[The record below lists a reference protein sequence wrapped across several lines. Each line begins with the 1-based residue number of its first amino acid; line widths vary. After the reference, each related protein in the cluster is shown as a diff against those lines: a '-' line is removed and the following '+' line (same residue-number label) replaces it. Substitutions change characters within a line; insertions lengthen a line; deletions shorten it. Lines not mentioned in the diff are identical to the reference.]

1 MTTEATGLLEFPCRF
16 PIKAMGRRNEEF
28 EHAVREIIFAH
39 ARLSN
44 GEQLRMTPSKAGNYL
59 SITAVIEAESQDQL
73 DTIYRSLTACELV
86 LVAL

>member
-1 MTTEATGLLEFPCRF
+1 
-16 PIKAMGRRNEEF
+16 MGRRSPEF
-28 EHAVREIIFAH
+28 ERAVSEIIFAH
-39 ARLSN
+39 ARLDR
-44 GEQLRMTPSKAGNYL
+44 GETLRMTPSKAGNYL